1 MSEEPDKYATNKGH
15 PSEISLAWV
24 YWASC
29 KIPTLQAKVDRL
41 CSRGIEDMRHRIK
54 ELEAELAT
62 ERKEHIEDE
71 AVYVACIAENAALVE
86 AAREYSYNEH
96 FPGCKIHR
104 PSIKVCTCGYAELSA
119 LLQSEG
125 EI

>member
-1 MSEEPDKYATNKGH
+1 MSELYSDTTPEYIVIDMTDPCYAIGALYKD
-15 PSEISLAWV
+15 IA
-24 YWASC
+24 
-29 KIPTLQAKVDRL
+29 TLKA
-41 CSRGIEDMRHRIK
+41 G
-54 ELEAELAT
+54 LAT

-71 AVYVACIAENAALVE
+71 AVYVACIAEKAALVE

-96 FPGCKIHR
+96 FPDCKIHR
-104 PSIKVCTCGYAELSA
+104 PTIKVCTCGYAELSA